1 MWSQKVSVTQLLVTR
16 NLLTAKN
23 IKQES
28 IAMSDLLPWS
38 SMSSLV
44 NFRDGPKKDTRCT
57 KLSWVS
63 IQKIFLEVNK
73 ILFSYYQLT
82 MF

>member
-28 IAMSDLLPWS
+28 IAMCDLLPWS

-44 NFRDGPKKDTRCT
+44 NFCDGPKKDTRGT

-73 ILFSYYQLT
+73 ILF
-82 MF
+82 F